1 MRNLVFMNRAAPE
14 GPGKAEPPAP
24 GGGEEPAASAQSL
37 VSLRTVAVTLY
48 TANARLSGTIRS
60 IDWRVSDTLNAV
72 DQEYL
77 LLHGATVQPLQSAT
91 AEAVQSAQVLVRL
104 GEVVVAI
111 PQEAQVGVE
120 RTPARHGLVVERERL
135 PVLIEAWP
143 YTVEGDL
150 HVSPGVDLL
159 QYVHGAHRRF
169 LPMTEAQLV
178 YHPSPLL
185 GGPMPF
191 LLINRH
197 RLQIVLETGGIGHDA
212 LLEQDALAAPMA
224 ETPVSSVRAA
234 EILAAS
240 RVFRD
245 QEIAALDK
253 VCQELLQRGFMDHKL
268 IRSGAAI
275 FQQGEEGETVYVVES
290 GHLEVSQAAAPHL
303 PLHPVGHLGPG
314 DIFGEMAVMG
324 NRKRTA
330 TVTASTDCALL
341 AVGDMA
347 IRALLLRFPAATR
360 RLMAMTLERRGAL
373 PREVSA

>member
-1 MRNLVFMNRAAPE
+1 MRNPVFINRVSQNVPREVQPPAV
-14 GPGKAEPPAP
+14 GGGAEPAD
-24 GGGEEPAASAQSL
+24 SAQSL
-37 VSLRTVAVTLY
+37 VGLRSVEAILY
-48 TANARLSGTIRS
+48 TSHARISGTISS
-60 IDWRVSDTLNAV
+60 IQWRVSDTLNAA

-77 LLHGATVQPLQSAT
+77 LLHGATVQPLQGAT
-91 AEAVQSAQVLVRL
+91 TEAVQSAQVLVRL
-104 GEVVVAI
+104 DEVVVAA
-111 PQEAQVGVE
+111 PQEAQAGLE
-120 RTPARHGLVVERERL
+120 RTPARQGLVVEREPL
-135 PVLIEAWP
+135 PVRIEAWP

-159 QYVHGAHRRF
+159 QHIDSPHRRF
-169 LPMTEAQLV
+169 LPMTDARLV

-191 LLINRH
+191 LLVNRH
-197 RLQIVLETGGIGHDA
+197 RLQIVLDTGCIGRDA
-212 LLEQDALAAPMA
+212 LPDQDALVAPMA
-224 ETPVSSVRAA
+224 DTPVSSVRAA
-234 EILAAS
+234 EILSAS

-245 QEIAALDK
+245 QDAAALEK
-253 VCQELLQRGFMDHKL
+253 VCQELLQHGFMGHKL
-268 IRSGAAI
+268 LRTGAAI
-275 FQQGEEGETVYVVES
+275 FRQGDEAETLYVVES
-290 GHLEVSQAAAPHL
+290 GHLEVTQAAAPHL

-330 TVTASTDCALL
+330 TVTASTDCAVL

-347 IRALLLRFPAATR
+347 VRALLLRFPAATR